1 MVESKGLQEHL
12 RVCLLQNP
20 IAATAGAFTV
30 NKTTAENE
38 LSSGGKKKAGCGRNN
53 PFVKVLI
60 P

>member
-12 RVCLLQNP
+12 RACLLQNP

-38 LSSGGKKKAGCGRNN
+38 LSSGGKKKQGVGETT
-53 PFVKVLI
+53 PL
-60 P
+60 